1 MSTPRPLS
9 YIIFLSNNDLE
20 PKQNTIY
27 STCIMFETKQIPYFI
42 FGLGVVAISSFF
54 GKRVKDYFSS
64 LENKDDYH
72 LVKKYVL
79 NDASLYGDNRPKIW
93 VHSKYEVNARKWKN
107 FQSRNSTDL
116 NQPYLYVTIQSI
128 VNHCG
133 DDFHICLIDDDTF
146 EKLLPF
152 WDVDL
157 SITPEPMRS
166 RLRNIAMLQL
176 VHTYGG
182 LLMPNSLLCIKSF
195 VDLYQECILQNKPI
209 IFEKQRKSVNGSLF
223 APDIQMVGAKKG
235 DPILLEMIEMMNSY
249 EKTAHYTM
257 QPTILGEIEKWCSE
271 QISLQHMHLISG
283 SVIGIKTKIGKPILL
298 EDLMSDGFL
307 DVDDSVLSGI
317 YIPSEE
323 LLSRTKFSWF
333 AILPYHECLKAK
345 PILSKYMA
353 ASIVDSV
360 RSFYNSKKESC
371 SMVSI

>member
-1 MSTPRPLS
+1 
-9 YIIFLSNNDLE
+9 
-20 PKQNTIY
+20 
-27 STCIMFETKQIPYFI
+27 MFETKQIPYFI

-64 LENKDDYH
+64 LENRDDYH

-93 VHSKYEVNARKWKN
+93 VHSKYEINARQWKN
-107 FQSRNSTDL
+107 FQSRNNTDL

-235 DPILLEMIEMMNSY
+235 DPVLLEMIEMLNSY
-249 EKTAHYTM
+249 EKTGHYTM

-271 QISLQHMHLISG
+271 QISMQHLHLISG
-283 SVIGIKTKIGKPILL
+283 SVIGIKTRIGKPILL

-323 LLSRTKFSWF
+323 LLNRTKFSWF
-333 AILPYHECLKAK
+333 AILPYHECLKAR